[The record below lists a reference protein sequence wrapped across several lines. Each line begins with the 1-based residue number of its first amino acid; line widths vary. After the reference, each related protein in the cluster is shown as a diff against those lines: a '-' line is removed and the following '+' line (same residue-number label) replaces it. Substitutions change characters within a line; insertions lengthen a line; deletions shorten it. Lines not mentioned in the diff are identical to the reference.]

1 MKKFSPEILFYFILF
16 YFRVWLP
23 RTLLPAPLSNH
34 LFGHFRR
41 GGPAPRR
48 PSPEN
53 AGKER
58 VKSNFR
64 HYHWVNAARPLSS
77 SAHLLN
83 KLHPGRRAL

>member
-1 MKKFSPEILFYFILF
+1 MNAAWMRSIFRQRGAWSARERTMKKILPEILFYFILF

-48 PSPEN
+48 PSF
-53 AGKER
+53 
-58 VKSNFR
+58 S
-64 HYHWVNAARPLSS
+64 AANLRS
-77 SAHLLN
+77 
-83 KLHPGRRAL
+83 